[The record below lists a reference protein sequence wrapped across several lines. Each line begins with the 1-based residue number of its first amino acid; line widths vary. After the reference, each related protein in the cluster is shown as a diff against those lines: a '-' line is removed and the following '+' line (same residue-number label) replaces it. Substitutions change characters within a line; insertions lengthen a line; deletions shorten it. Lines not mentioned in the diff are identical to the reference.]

1 MIEVFWPK
9 FEKIAPTQTHKI
21 PSWST
26 NIRSR
31 PAQMSNDG
39 SMGTASIYYYSTS
52 TIVIIWL
59 EIGLRGRNAI

>member
-1 MIEVFWPK
+1 MIKCFGQNLK
-9 FEKIAPTQTHKI
+9 KLLQHKRTKYL
-21 PSWST
+21 WST

-39 SMGTASIYYYSTS
+39 SMGTASIYYSSTS